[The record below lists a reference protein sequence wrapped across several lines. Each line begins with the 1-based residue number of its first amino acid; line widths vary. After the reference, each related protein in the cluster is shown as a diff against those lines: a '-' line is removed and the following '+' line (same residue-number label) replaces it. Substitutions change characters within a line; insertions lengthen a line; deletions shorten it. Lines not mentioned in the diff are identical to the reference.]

1 MMNWLKR
8 AWTKA
13 KACWRYS
20 RQFWPKASQ
29 AVLVMAS
36 LILAGLLVSVL
47 ASMIQMLLPFLLV
60 VGFVALWV
68 VIQSALTPEMAAP
81 RVS

>member
-8 AWTKA
+8 AWTRA

-29 AVLVMAS
+29 AVLVVAS

-47 ASMIQMLLPFLLV
+47 ASMIQMLLPYLLLAGFL
-60 VGFVALWV
+60 ALWV
-68 VIQSALTPEMAAP
+68 ALTPEMAAP